1 MKYGHRD
8 GFQSTDYF
16 EFEPHRRQHLG
27 YPHPLEG
34 TWTGHNQLLEGEDT
48 ITFALRISILA
59 SNGKDIFGKGE
70 TFTNAFEFSGSVL
83 RSNPGGRGKYDFSFT
98 VADDEDGMQR
108 SCHGRLDATTGIIVA
123 RWTDRRKKE
132 DPENVAYQEFFLTK
146 TPPSLIKY
154 RYTDDALAED
164 AARARWSFA
173 SAAVRHM
180 VQQNL
185 WSRTFLE
192 ERATERKR
200 YVDLSTRSLIVTM
213 GLTPQKPL
221 SVKEKGELDSLRRNL
236 NPSEARFYQALADF
250 EIQKLPWHP

>member
-1 MKYGHRD
+1 
-8 GFQSTDYF
+8 
-16 EFEPHRRQHLG
+16 
-27 YPHPLEG
+27 
-34 TWTGHNQLLEGEDT
+34 
-48 ITFALRISILA
+48 
-59 SNGKDIFGKGE
+59 
-70 TFTNAFEFSGSVL
+70 
-83 RSNPGGRGKYDFSFT
+83 
-98 VADDEDGMQR
+98 MQR